1 MKAAFVVKVEVVPSK
16 RNESQVT
23 TAALHS
29 AKLMMS
35 NARAIHLGG
44 GNFYDDIRIDIAAS
58 HRRLDEGAD
67 ERQSGPAPGVST
79 RLAGRLRYLG
89 DALLQRANALEA
101 LSITGIRRGW
111 FRDFQDYWAN
121 CLGGRPIQPVDF
133 YLLYHEYRK
142 KQQLPDRLAW
152 GSAQQHIQNW
162 QNPVHLF
169 AVFCYARLQAVSP
182 VVPMHVWRFIPR
194 AGHCLEYGCSLAP
207 FYYAAKT
214 YRLLPEGKWA
224 LADIPGF
231 AFHYAKYRYRRDPVD
246 FLTIRDFSDPLAGKG
261 PFDTV
266 FLTTVLEHV
275 DDPVHL
281 MGYLFGKMKR
291 GGILVFDYIKSD
303 GSGLDTPSSLEK
315 REECLKLIARETK
328 LLSGAYATNGHQP
341 ITVVRLGD

>member
-1 MKAAFVVKVEVVPSK
+1 
-16 RNESQVT
+16 
-23 TAALHS
+23 
-29 AKLMMS
+29 MS
-35 NARAIHLGG
+35 DLRAVHFSG
-44 GNFYDDIRIDIAAS
+44 GNFYDDVRIDIEAS
-58 HRRLDEGAD
+58 HRKLESTA
-67 ERQSGPAPGVST
+67 QKTSKLAPPPKPRFFCA
-79 RLAGRLRYLG
+79 RLAYIR
-89 DALLQRANALEA
+89 DALLQRVNALEA
-101 LSITGIRRGW
+101 LCILGIRRKW
-111 FRDFQDYWAN
+111 FRDFRDYWAN

-142 KQQLPDRLAW
+142 KQQKPGRLDW
-152 GSAQQHIQNW
+152 GTAEQHINNW
-162 QNPVHLF
+162 QDPVHIF
-169 AVFCYARLQAVSP
+169 AAFCYARLQAVSP

-207 FYYAAKT
+207 FYYASKT
-214 YRLLPEGKWA
+214 YRLLPEARWS

-246 FLTIRDFSDPLAGKG
+246 VLTIGNFIDPLAGKG
-261 PFDTV
+261 PFDAV

-281 MGYLFGKMKR
+281 VGYLFGKMKR